1 VSADV
6 TNVTVTCAPTAP
18 PDNLVA
24 ERALAQTG
32 LSIALASNVLQSQV
46 EVMFQSDTQSLAC
59 TALNGA
65 GSVNTGATPSFSVDN
80 NPVYPVNVFY
90 DDNCTQP
97 YITAAI
103 TDGSQTGPTSSVF
116 TETAVYYGPN
126 GANIGTMT
134 LDVTLVLVED
144 GNGALQSISVHGLGS
159 FVPVSG
165 PQTPVQLGLSCDI
178 PSGEQNI
185 PCEGAVAQDFPAL
198 NLAIG
203 GVTQINL
210 NFATDAHG
218 KATSVS
224 FSGGGSS
231 VTGPIG
237 SLTLT
242 NPAPASFVL
251 PGGTAFA
258 ATTTS
263 GGAAA
268 FSLFPPTPTAWTLS
282 DAAHD
287 QQLQISVID
296 NTSRNSSVSITQVST
311 GTRLATGTVDQ
322 SGTGSITYS
331 DGSSAAITSW
341 TLAD

>member
-1 VSADV
+1 
-6 TNVTVTCAPTAP
+6 VTVTCAPTAP

-46 EVMFQSDTQSLAC
+46 EVMFQAANQSMAC
-59 TALNGA
+59 LALNGA
-65 GSVNTGATPSFSVDN
+65 GSANTGATPTFVVDN
-80 NPVYPVNVFY
+80 NPLYPVNVFY

-97 YITAAI
+97 YIAAAI
-103 TDGSQTGPTSSVF
+103 TGVTQTGASSGVF
-116 TETAVYYGPN
+116 QETAAYYGLN
-126 GANIGTMT
+126 GATIGTMT
-134 LDVTLVLVED
+134 LSVTEVVQED
-144 GNGALQSISVHGLGS
+144 GSGALQSISVHGLGS
-159 FVPVSG
+159 FVPASG
-165 PQTPVQLGLSCDI
+165 LQTPVQLGLSCDI
-178 PSGEQNI
+178 SSLSGAQNI
-185 PCEGAVAQDFPAL
+185 PCQGAVAQDFPAL

-210 NFATDAHG
+210 TIATDAHG

-242 NPAPASFVL
+242 NPTADSFVM
-251 PGGTAFA
+251 PGGIAFST
-258 ATTTS
+258 TTTS

-268 FSLFPPTPTAWTLS
+268 FSLFPPTPTSWTLT

-287 QQLQISVID
+287 QQIVISVID
-296 NTSRNSSVSITQVST
+296 NTSRRSSVTITKVST
-311 GTRLATGTVDQ
+311 GAVLATGSVDQ

-331 DGSSAAITSW
+331 DGLTAAMTSW